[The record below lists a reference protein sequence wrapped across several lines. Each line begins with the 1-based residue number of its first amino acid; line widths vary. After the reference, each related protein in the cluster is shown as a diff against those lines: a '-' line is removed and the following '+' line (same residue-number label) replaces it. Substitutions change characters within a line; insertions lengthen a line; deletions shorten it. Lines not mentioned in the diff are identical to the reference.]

1 MRDHFE
7 GHTEGGQMRHRT
19 PEDVREDLE
28 ALGFNIGSEK
38 LVRAITA
45 MLNNPA
51 FPPKKKMDPMQDCV
65 VVWADDYRP
74 W

>member
-1 MRDHFE
+1 
-7 GHTEGGQMRHRT
+7 MRHRT

-51 FPPKKKMDPMQDCV
+51 FPPKKKMDPMQDCI
-65 VVWADDYRP
+65 VVWAAGCKP